1 MKLHSI
7 HINEHVTVIHPPHFV
22 PGKPP
27 VRSSEIA
34 RLRICK
40 CGGEGAELGMS
51 GVYWIECKNCG
62 KTTLCGGGR
71 QVRRQWNK
79 HHVA

>member
-27 VRSSEIA
+27 VRSSELA
-34 RLRICK
+34 MRRGPKLK
-40 CGGEGAELGMS
+40 M
-51 GVYWIECKNCG
+51 
-62 KTTLCGGGR
+62 KT
-71 QVRRQWNK
+71 K
-79 HHVA
+79 